1 MKENLTENKKFS
13 IVIPIYNTGEFLNE
27 CIDSVINQTYSN
39 LEIIL
44 VNDGSPDNSDE
55 ICKHYQNIDNRIKY
69 FYKENEG
76 VSIARNLGIANATG
90 EYVYCLDSDDCIDK
104 YFIENIVQSFQ
115 DNDLVLVGEN
125 YCSKNLKVLGTIA
138 TCGLAFKK
146 SFLDKFSDVRY
157 PEKMQPCEDGIFNH
171 ELLAL
176 TNKIGKCP
184 QTLYFYRRH
193 AASNSHTIDNR
204 KLFKEIPTWFNI
216 LEKFYTKYNLWESHK
231 LHLLAFI
238 TKEPLNRLKHRF
250 NKKEK
255 KFLFKFIKNFIKTHD
270 LLNCEDIELLNR
282 NFQNFIRA
290 KNYNEF
296 IQGRPE
302 TIIQKIFS
310 IRNESSKNIKRKV
323 VTILGIKIKFKIE
336 ENLKISNIPQT
347 LAAVERERERERE

>member
-1 MKENLTENKKFS
+1 MAENKKFS

-90 EYVYCLDSDDCIDK
+90 EYIYCLDSDDCIDK

-115 DNDLVLVGEN
+115 DNDLVLIREDFCSRNSKVIGTVGT
-125 YCSKNLKVLGTIA
+125 L
-138 TCGLAFKK
+138 GLAYSKK
-146 SFLDKFSDVRY
+146 FLDKFPDVRF
-157 PEKMQPCEDGIFNH
+157 PERMQPCEDGIFHH

-184 QTLYFYRRH
+184 QAIYFYRQH
-193 AASNSHTIDNR
+193 SSSNSHTFDDR
-204 KLFKEIPTWFNI
+204 KLFKEIPTWFDI
-216 LEKFYTKYNLWESHK
+216 LDKFYTKYDLWSSHK

-238 TKEPLNRLKHRF
+238 TYEPIMRLKFQF

-255 KFLFKFIKNFIKTHD
+255 RFLFNFIKNFIKKHD
-270 LLNCEDIELLNR
+270 LLNCEGIELLNK
-282 NFQNFIRA
+282 NFQKFMMA
-290 KNYNEF
+290 KNYKEF
-296 IQGRPE
+296 IQERQEP
-302 TIIQKIFS
+302 IIQKIFS
-310 IRNESSKNIKRKV
+310 VRNEYSNNKNHKV
-323 VTILGIKIKFKIE
+323 VTIAGIKLKFLRTI
-336 ENLKISNIPQT
+336 T
-347 LAAVERERERERE
+347 